1 MARGGRIGNKG
12 GGRPMGSKNK
22 STGEFQAK
30 YRAMMQSIVEL
41 PAYQKF
47 YRDVVNDVPMERQ
60 SYEVKDPK
68 TGTYIRKV
76 RLVRLD
82 PKTRAEIMRDVRD
95 GAGCRPMLLV
105 EGNSSPDSEK
115 DKDGGKPSF
124 NISISVV

>member
-1 MARGGRIGNKG
+1 MPRGGTFGNKG
-12 GGRPMGSKNK
+12 GRPKGSKNK
-22 STGEFQAK
+22 TTGEFQAR
-30 YRAMMQSIVEL
+30 YRAMMQSIVDL
-41 PAYQKF
+41 PGYQKF

-68 TGTYIRKV
+68 TGLYIRKI

-82 PKTRAEIMRDVRD
+82 PKTRAEILRDVRD

-115 DKDGGKPSF
+115 NGQKPSF